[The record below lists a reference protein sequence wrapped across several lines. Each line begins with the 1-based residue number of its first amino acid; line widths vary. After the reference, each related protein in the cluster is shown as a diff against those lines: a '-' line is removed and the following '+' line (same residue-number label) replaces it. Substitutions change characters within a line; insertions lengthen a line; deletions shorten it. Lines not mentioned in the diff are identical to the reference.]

1 LVVVLNVVPRSVSLT
16 VTFAPDTTAPEE
28 SRTLPTMLPMSFCA
42 QATPATKT
50 STAKGNQKV
59 RRGLQEHFEWG
70 VIIFLQRNLSE

>member
-1 LVVVLNVVPRSVSLT
+1 
-16 VTFAPDTTAPEE
+16 
-28 SRTLPTMLPMSFCA
+28 MLPMSFCA

-50 STAKGNQKV
+50 STANGNQKV